1 MDLQALATVAPLLGW
16 AVHSGILT
24 RRLASARRDPLTGLH
39 TRAGWTARA
48 ERIIG
53 RHPGTAAVLLVD
65 LDHFKDL
72 NDTHGHAAGDAALVA
87 AAERLRNWCGRLH
100 GIAGRL
106 GGDEF
111 VAVVSHLPADGIA
124 GLTAELHRPLPYRD
138 ARLPLAASVG
148 LCRVADLPLP
158 VLTDA
163 LSAAD
168 ESMYLAKG
176 HGRRG
181 TRPGR

>member
-1 MDLQALATVAPLLGW
+1 MDLHAVATVAPLLGW
-16 AVHSGILT
+16 AVHGGILT

-48 ERIIG
+48 ERLIG
-53 RHPGTAAVLLVD
+53 RHPATAAVLLVD

-87 AAERLRNWCGRLH
+87 TAERLRTWCSRLH

-111 VAVVSHLPADGIA
+111 TAVVCHLPADGTA

-168 ESMYLAKG
+168 DSMYLAKG

-181 TRPGR
+181 IHPGR